1 MKTKINEIDFRTW
14 VKAHKKQ
21 LAIAGISLATLAAFV
36 LGLKNKDAIMEFWA
50 TLEKS
55 IRKVPTDS
63 SVEITLSEHS
73 VEVTEVV
80 TETVTE
86 ITDTVTE
93 AVTATRSYTL
103 PQSSVDVRLHIRNL
117 PAGRCHSEA
126 KAAEAAALDIQLLPH
141 QTLVD
146 AYTKYAA

>member
-1 MKTKINEIDFRTW
+1 MKTEKCEAGFWTW

-21 LAIAGISLATLAAFV
+21 LAIVGISLTALAALV
-36 LGLKNKDAIMEFWA
+36 LGLKNKEAIMELWV

-63 SVEITLSEHS
+63 SVTVALSEQS

-86 ITDTVTE
+86 VVT
-93 AVTATRSYTL
+93 TTRSYTP
-103 PQSSVDVRLHIRNL
+103 PQSPVNVSGCIRNL
-117 PAGRCHSEA
+117 PEGQCHSAA
-126 KAAEAAALDIQLLPH
+126 KAAEAAALNIDLPLN
-141 QTLVD
+141 QTIVKP
-146 AYTKYAA
+146 YTKYAA